1 MTATS
6 SHSSAAGGTPDGS
19 RARTSELS
27 EALVSLEHAL
37 AKDVSLV
44 GAKAAA
50 LARVRTAGLPT
61 APGLVVTTRADVTR
75 ITADTKQFAAVVR
88 ERLGDGPLIARSSS
102 VSEDS
107 AEQSMAGRFDSIL
120 DLASADDLVAAVRAV
135 VGSGARVA
143 AEDGLDDVPAVAVLI
158 QPMLEARFGGVCFA
172 AEPVSGRIDR
182 KFAVTSSAGPDAI
195 VSGRVVGVRH
205 LLDSTG
211 RMLHRDG
218 DADWEAFLD
227 RRRRRELSWLVD
239 RLGQLFGGPQDV
251 EFLEDLQGRFVVL
264 QSRPVTTALRGTP
277 VGPTYGTGPVAE
289 TFPERLSPLELDLW
303 VPPLRDGLRQALRIT
318 STASRAE
325 LRARPLVVVHDGR
338 VALDL
343 ELVGALVRPKTWR
356 SRIDPRPLSRRARA
370 TWRVGQLRAALP
382 SIARELVGTTDDAL
396 AAAGSLGGLSD
407 RQLVGVLQRGRTALR
422 SLHGHEVLIG
432 LLSGRATSMLTGL
445 SVALRALVAA
455 RQQGLTDA
463 EILARSPVVLAL
475 TGPRIDGV
483 ELPTG
488 TPAMPPPLPSEATGD
503 EAAILREALR
513 IRVRWVQEL
522 MARAARELGRRLV
535 ERGVLA
541 DELAIMDLRFDD
553 VAALGTGAAV
563 ARERDATEPFAGR
576 RSSLRL
582 PARFRFDA
590 DGLVVAD
597 IEPGQGQGVGAGG
610 GVGSG
615 PVTFDAD
622 NPEVG
627 SVLVVDELRPALA
640 PVIGRLAG
648 LIAETG
654 SPLAHVAILAR
665 EASVPTVVGVTGVMR
680 ALEEGKHVDVDGD
693 AGTVQASRSADP
705 DDRPD
710 ERGARP

>member
-1 MTATS
+1 MSAAS
-6 SHSSAAGGTPDGS
+6 SHPSAAGGTPDGS
-19 RARTSELS
+19 KASASELS
-27 EALVSLEHAL
+27 EALVALEHAL
-37 AKDVSLV
+37 AKDPAIV

-50 LARVRTAGLPT
+50 LARVRTAGLAT
-61 APGLVVTTRADVTR
+61 APGLVVTTRADVDR
-75 ITADTKQFAAVVR
+75 ITADAAQFAAAVR
-88 ERLGDGPLIARSSS
+88 KRLGDGPLIARSSS
-102 VSEDS
+102 VAEDS
-107 AEQSMAGRFDSIL
+107 AEQSMAGRFDTIL
-120 DLASADDLVAAVRAV
+120 DVVSADDLVAAVRGV

-158 QPMLEARFGGVCFA
+158 QPMLDARFGGVCFA

-182 KFAVTSSAGPDAI
+182 KFVVTSSSGPDAI

-205 LLDSTG
+205 LLDGTG
-211 RMLHRDG
+211 RLLHRDG
-218 DADWEAFLD
+218 DEDWEAFLD
-227 RRRRRELSWLVD
+227 RRRRRHLSWLVD

-251 EFLEDLQGRFVVL
+251 EFLEEVQGRLVVL

-277 VGPTYGTGPVAE
+277 VGPVYGTGPVAE
-289 TFPERLSPLELDLW
+289 TFPERLSPLEIDLW
-303 VPPLRDGLRQALRIT
+303 VPPLRDGLRETLRIT
-318 STASRAE
+318 SLASRSE
-325 LRARPLVVVHDGR
+325 LRGRPLVMVHDGR

-343 ELVGALVRPKTWR
+343 ELVGALPRVKTWR
-356 SRIDPRPLSRRARA
+356 SRIDPRPLSRRARS

-382 SIARELVGTTDDAL
+382 AIARELVGTTDDAL
-396 AAAGSLGGLSD
+396 AAVGSLGSLSD
-407 RQLVGVLQRGRTALR
+407 RQLVGLLQRGRAALR
-422 SLHGHEVLIG
+422 SLHGHEVMIG
-432 LLSGRATSMLTGL
+432 LLSGRATSTLTGL

-455 RQQGLTDA
+455 RQQGLTD
-463 EILARSPVVLAL
+463 EEVLARSPVVLAL

-483 ELPTG
+483 ELPSG

-535 ERGVLA
+535 ERGVFTSDLA
-541 DELAIMDLRFDD
+541 VMDLRFDD
-553 VAALGTGAAV
+553 LAALGTGAAV
-563 ARERDATEPFAGR
+563 AREREIAEPFAGR

-582 PARFRFDA
+582 PARFQFDP
-590 DGLVVAD
+590 DGLVVTV
-597 IEPGQGQGVGAGG
+597 IEPGRGQGVGAGG

-622 NPEVG
+622 DPAVG

-648 LIAETG
+648 LVAESG

-665 EASVPTVVGVTGVMR
+665 EASVPTVVGLTGVMR
-680 ALEEGKHVDVDGD
+680 SLEEGKHVEVDGD
-693 AGTVQASRSADP
+693 SGTVQARRSTTDS
-705 DDRPD
+705 D
-710 ERGARP
+710 EKEVRR